1 MTDAAILLDFMRGIL
16 TAGGLVFLRIGAAAF
31 LLPTFGE
38 MVVPARVRL
47 VGALALTVLIAPLAI
62 DSFPDDPPPW
72 AWFLLTETVAGLALG
87 AVLRLMAM
95 ALQIAGSMAAQ
106 ATSLAQIFGGQA
118 ADPMPAIGHVMFLA
132 GLALLAATGLHVKL
146 VAYLALSYEL
156 LPPGRL
162 PAPAD
167 VLTWGVERTS
177 QAFGLAFSLAAPF
190 VVASVLYNLA
200 LGVINKAMPQLMV
213 AFVGAPAITAGSL
226 ALLALSLPTIL
237 GVWFDAITAVMA
249 NPVGVP

>member
-1 MTDAAILLDFMRGIL
+1 MT
-16 TAGGLVFLRIGAAAF
+16 
-31 LLPTFGE
+31 
-38 MVVPARVRL
+38 
-47 VGALALTVLIAPLAI
+47 
-62 DSFPDDPPPW
+62 
-72 AWFLLTETVAGLALG
+72 WFLLTETIAGLALG
-87 AVLRLMAM
+87 AVLKLMAM

-118 ADPMPAIGHVMFLA
+118 SDPMPAIGHVMSLA

-146 VAYLALSYEL
+146 VAYFVLSYEL

-162 PAPAD
+162 PDPAD
-167 VLTWGVERTS
+167 FMTWGIQRTGH
-177 QAFGLAFSLAAPF
+177 AFSLAFVLAAPF

-237 GVWFDAITAVMA
+237 SVWFDAISLVMLD
-249 NPVGVP
+249 PVGQP